1 MQQSLRAGDWL
12 AAQNRVGGPCGS
24 PRIERKGATMPR
36 PTTIR
41 FALAI
46 AATAMLALSLTH
58 PSMAAEKVRVGKAVA
73 TAFTFTPLDI
83 GIRAGVF
90 AKYGLDVQI
99 INFTGDA
106 KLQQGLASDAVDFG
120 LGSGPGM
127 AFAAKGAPVR
137 AVAAYF
143 GAPANICVMVKEGS
157 PINTVADLKGKIV
170 SVTTVG
176 SLTAWLTQRMSL
188 HEGWGAD
195 GIKIAATGGGQAA
208 TSALLTG
215 SVDAVMGASETALT
229 LQEKHRARLL
239 VTMDKFVPRFI
250 THVIFARKAVIDED
264 PQKVETFV
272 KSFFAVLQ
280 YMRTH
285 RDETI
290 AIADDVL
297 HDGKGVLAQAYDSQM
312 PIMSKD
318 GAFDPDA
325 LKLIKQSWMDL
336 KVLDKEP
343 SDDEFLTRR
352 FVPVKVAGGAEKK

>member
-1 MQQSLRAGDWL
+1 MSRF
-12 AAQNRVGGPCGS
+12 
-24 PRIERKGATMPR
+24 
-36 PTTIR
+36 TTIHS
-41 FALAI
+41 ALAI
-46 AATAMLALSLTH
+46 AATLALALLPPH
-58 PSMAAEKVRVGKAVA
+58 PADAAQKVRVGKAVA

-83 GIRAGVF
+83 GNREGIF

-106 KLQQGLASDAVDFG
+106 KLQQGLASDAADFG

-143 GAPANICVMVKEGS
+143 GAPANICVMVKYDS
-157 PINTVADLKGKIV
+157 PIKKVADLKGKIM

-176 SLTAWLTQRMSL
+176 SLTYWLTQRMSL

-215 SVDAVMGASETALT
+215 SVDAVMGALETALT
-229 LQEKHRARLL
+229 LQEKHRARPL

-250 THVIFARKAVIDED
+250 THVIFARKAVIDQN
-264 PQKVETFV
+264 PQEVETFV
-272 KSFFAVLQ
+272 KAFFAVLD

-297 HDGKGVLAQAYDSQM
+297 HDGKGVLAQAYDTEM

-318 GAFDPDA
+318 GTFDPAA
-325 LKLIKQSWMDL
+325 LKLIKQSWIDL
-336 KVLDKEP
+336 KILDKEP
-343 SDDEFLTRR
+343 SDDQILTRR
-352 FVPVKVAGGAEKK
+352 FVPVKIASGSEGK